1 MNATLDTVESRIAE
15 EIKDNVLGY
24 ESQLIEN
31 FLVFTDDTETAYY
44 SVNGSI
50 QRQGMDERLIIDSID
65 VLGILPG
72 FLQIKI
78 PNRREIEKAFAI
90 L

>member
-1 MNATLDTVESRIAE
+1 MNATLDTVESRIAQ
-15 EIKDNVLGY
+15 EIKDNILGY
-24 ESQLIEN
+24 QSQLIEN
-31 FLVFTDDTETAYY
+31 FLVLTDDTETAYY

-50 QRQGMDERLIIDSID
+50 QRRGIDEWLVIDSID
-65 VLGILPG
+65 AEDLHGNQAHIN
-72 FLQIKI
+72 I